1 MCGHSSLVTR
11 HSSLFNMARWNSCNI
26 LHLAPDAKRL
36 WQFDA
41 KGGGFV
47 LGRELRV
54 SHTDAL
60 PGKFVAKNWTS
71 LWQPK
76 LNVAWLPAESVFLR
90 VIEVPKSN
98 ADETFSMVE
107 LQLEKLS
114 PIPVTQMVWTMH
126 VMPETPGNLQT
137 IIVVI

>member
-1 MCGHSSLVTR
+1 
-11 HSSLFNMARWNSCNI
+11 MARWNSCNI
-26 LHLAPDAKRL
+26 LHVAPDAKRL

-47 LGRELRV
+47 LGREQRV
-54 SHTDAL
+54 PHAEPL
-60 PGKFVAKNWTS
+60 PPKFVAKNWAS

-90 VIEVPKSN
+90 VVELPAAN

-107 LQLEKLS
+107 FQLEKLS
-114 PIPVTQMVWTMH
+114 PIPVTQIVWTMH
-126 VMPETPGNLQT
+126 VFGTHQSPPKADGTVESLQSV
-137 IIVVI
+137 IVVIVSRAVV